1 MVEIDKKS
9 KVLIVDDTPENIQIL
24 MGTLKDQYAIV
35 AAINGEK
42 ALRIALAD
50 PRPDLILLD
59 IMMPGMDGFEVCS
72 RLKSDPKTR
81 DIPVIFLSALDD
93 TGSKLKGFAA
103 GAVDYISKPFQPEE
117 VQVRVKTHVT
127 ISRLEKSLAEKNE
140 QLSLYNEALEKRV
153 KQRTAELA
161 SLNNIYERFVP
172 REFIDLLEKES
183 ILEIHLGDQISRK
196 MTVMFADIRRW
207 TTLLEKMSP
216 QEAFGFINAYLRR
229 VSPIIKDCNGFID
242 QYYGDG
248 VMALF
253 PRAPDDAVKASVMMQ
268 AAVNSYNR
276 EREKDGFEA
285 IEIGIGLHCDNLMLG
300 VIGSEDR
307 MQGAVVADAVNL
319 AARIEGL
326 NRMYG
331 SFISLSEET
340 LTGMEASD
348 RYRYRFMDK
357 VLVKGREYPVTV
369 YEIFEGDPAGLAEH
383 KENMKPAFENG
394 VRLYYGKKFSE
405 ASVHFNQVLENNS
418 ADLAARIYLKRCANY
433 MVNGVPPDW
442 TGVETLLEK

>member
-1 MVEIDKKS
+1 M
-9 KVLIVDDTPENIQIL
+9 
-24 MGTLKDQYAIV
+24 
-35 AAINGEK
+35 
-42 ALRIALAD
+42 
-50 PRPDLILLD
+50 
-59 IMMPGMDGFEVCS
+59 
-72 RLKSDPKTR
+72 
-81 DIPVIFLSALDD
+81 
-93 TGSKLKGFAA
+93 
-103 GAVDYISKPFQPEE
+103 
-117 VQVRVKTHVT
+117 RVNTHVT
-127 ISRLEKSLAEKNE
+127 ISRLEKSLAENNAE
-140 QLSLYNEALEKRV
+140 LSRYNETLEERV

-161 SLNNIYERFVP
+161 SLNDMYERFVP
-172 REFIDLLEKES
+172 REFIDLLEKGS
-183 ILEIHLGDQISRK
+183 ILEINLGDQISRK

-216 QEAFGFINAYLRR
+216 GDAFSFINAYLRR
-229 VSPIIKDCNGFID
+229 VSPIIKNCNGFID

-248 VMALF
+248 IMALF
-253 PRAPDDAVKASVMMQ
+253 PSAPDDAVKASVMMQ

-285 IEIGIGLHCDNLMLG
+285 IEIGIGLHCDDLMLG

-326 NRMYG
+326 NRLYG

-383 KENMKPAFENG
+383 KENTKPAFENG
-394 VRLYYGKKFSE
+394 VWLYYGKKFSE

-442 TGVETLLEK
+442 TGVETLFEK